1 MPHQHPPHG
10 PQHSHSHAHAAP
22 NLAAKTMGAAVALTL
37 LFDPE
42 HNLEER
48 ILLEQFLP

>member
-1 MPHQHPPHG
+1 VREDR
-10 PQHSHSHAHAAP
+10 S
-22 NLAAKTMGAAVALTL
+22 VALTL

-48 ILLEQFLP
+48 ILLEQFMP